1 VQEVGGPKWWE
12 TLLFWLNLWT
22 PPRGVDPKPPPYRLI
37 LGIFAGL
44 LAVGIPAGLIISGAI
59 GEEKTRA
66 RAQEDVELT
75 ARQAADRKRLIRDQ
89 RPVRG
94 RIAIPAGASG
104 QVAEQRLVAG
114 LELAVAAEARRRVEA
129 GELET
134 EIRYPRARCRELPQR
149 RFGHL
154 SMECVAVTTDIKGG
168 EGDRVGHLGYP
179 FLVLVSRGNGAYAF
193 CKTNPNPG
201 EGASRFGT
209 TPLLSEDCSGY
220 DRDPE

>member
-1 VQEVGGPKWWE
+1 VQEVRGPKWWE

-37 LGIFAGL
+37 LGILAGL
-44 LAVGIPAGLIISGAI
+44 LVVGIPAGLIIGGAI
-59 GEEKTRA
+59 GEEKQRVRERDEVA
-66 RAQEDVELT
+66 LT
-75 ARQAADRKRLIRDQ
+75 ARQKAERTRLIREQ

-94 RIAIPAGASG
+94 RIALPAGATG
-104 QVAEQRLVAG
+104 QTVEERLVAG
-114 LELAVAAEARRRVEA
+114 LERAVAVEAERRVEA

-134 EIRYPRARCRELPQR
+134 EIRYPRARCRKLPQR

-154 SMECVAVTTDIKGG
+154 SMECVAVTSDVTGG
-168 EGDRVGHLGYP
+168 EGERVGHLGYP

-193 CKTNPNPG
+193 CKTNPDPG

-209 TPLLSEDCSGY
+209 TPLISEDCSGL
-220 DRDPE
+220 DRDEE

>member
-1 VQEVGGPKWWE
+1 MQEVPGPKWWE

-22 PPRGVDPKPPPYRLI
+22 PPRGVDPKPPPSRLI
-37 LGIFAGL
+37 LGILAGL
-44 LAVGIPAGLIISGAI
+44 LAAGIPAGLIISGAI
-59 GEEKTRA
+59 GEEKSRA
-66 RAQEDVELT
+66 RVQEDVERT

-94 RIAIPAGASG
+94 RITTPPGASG
-104 QVAEQRLVAG
+104 QLAERRLVAG

-134 EIRYPRARCRELPQR
+134 EVRYPRARCRELPQR

-154 SMECVAVTTDIKGG
+154 SMECVAVTSDVRGG

-179 FLVLVSRGNGAYAF
+179 FLVLVSRGNGRYAF

-209 TPLLSEDCSGY
+209 TPLLSEDCSG
-220 DRDPE
+220 REHDPE

>member
-1 VQEVGGPKWWE
+1 MQEVRGPKWWE

-44 LAVGIPAGLIISGAI
+44 LVVGIPAALVISGAI
-59 GEEKTRA
+59 GEEKERVRA
-66 RAQEDVELT
+66 RDEIALT
-75 ARQAADRKRLIRDQ
+75 ARQKAERTRLIRDQ

-94 RIAIPAGASG
+94 RVRIPAGPSG
-104 QVAEQRLVAG
+104 SVAENLLVAE
-114 LELAVAAEARRRVEA
+114 LERVVGTEAQRRVA
-129 GELET
+129 TGELESA
-134 EIRYPRARCRELPQR
+134 IRDPLARCRKLPQR

-154 SMECVAVTTDIKGG
+154 SMECVAVTSEVTGG
-168 EGDRVGHLGYP
+168 EGERLGHLGYP
-179 FLVLVSRGNGAYAF
+179 FLVLVSRGNGSYAF

-220 DRDPE
+220 ARDVE